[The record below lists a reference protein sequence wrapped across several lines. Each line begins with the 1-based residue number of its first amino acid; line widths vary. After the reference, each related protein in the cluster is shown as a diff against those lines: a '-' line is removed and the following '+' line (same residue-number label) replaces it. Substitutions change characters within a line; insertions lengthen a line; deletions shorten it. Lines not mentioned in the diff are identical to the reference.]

1 MDTKT
6 VGGVTGEATK
16 RMMAI
21 KHQTILTTIRVIHGT
36 KSFRFSIGE
45 KIIII
50 NTIKFILVD
59 LSLF

>member
-21 KHQTILTTIRVIHGT
+21 KHQMILTTISVIHGT
-36 KSFRFSIGE
+36 KSFRFSVNE
-45 KIIII
+45 KIIIL
-50 NTIKFILVD
+50 IL
-59 LSLF
+59 LTLFYVNAII